1 MFGAEHY
8 ANRTTIGTS
17 SNDQVGLIHHFK
29 VKTQLESYLLH
40 TKKLMTRIITLKL
53 RNSQSGVVP
62 FCATSRIWIWT
73 TRLLYHRLARKS
85 WKWEAGLII
94 LLTDKLTVNSNSVF
108 VEITNTS
115 RAEKEKKKKSC
126 LNCGSIVVRV
136 ISLIKTDCL
145 QASGKVEERHVV
157 RSAGIS
163 S

>member
-1 MFGAEHY
+1 M
-8 ANRTTIGTS
+8 
-17 SNDQVGLIHHFK
+17 
-29 VKTQLESYLLH
+29 
-40 TKKLMTRIITLKL
+40 
-53 RNSQSGVVP
+53 
-62 FCATSRIWIWT
+62 
-73 TRLLYHRLARKS
+73 
-85 WKWEAGLII
+85 II

-163 S
+163 SLFSAICQPLEILAKISGNWKKVEHTDFILTQNMSPASQTV